1 MAAAVLLKLIICVS
15 SVKNNDVVIISD
27 EKYFMEQTE
36 LLRGEYSVENKEYIT
51 ALFDKATEANA
62 QAALL
67 PQKLRNGEIT
77 RDEYEVQSILLN
89 DTLKH
94 KETIKELYERYSY
107 ISEEPAVRTFG
118 YLDGW
123 ERLFEDKTPDL
134 LLIFV
139 IIWLSLSAFQSEY
152 DGGTASLLLTC
163 KNGKAKLAAS
173 KIFCGITV
181 SVVCTLLFSL
191 CQFVAFFSVFPV
203 DNVFADIHS
212 IEAYSDFSY
221 TATVLSMY
229 TVMIVMR
236 ILGGAMIS
244 VITCLFSQFSRSA
257 IPVVTASAMTVVLPV
272 FLMDENE
279 MYRLPL
285 PISLLC
291 GNGAVMPE
299 NRGFADII
307 FRQMTKQETLV
318 SITVGIIV
326 ILLISCFSALLY
338 CRKPLVR

>member
-1 MAAAVLLKLIICVS
+1 MTAAVLLKLIISVS
-15 SVKNNDVVIISD
+15 SVKNNDVVVISD
-27 EKYFMEQTE
+27 EKYFMEQIE
-36 LLRGEYSVENKEYIT
+36 ILRGEYSEDNNEYIT
-51 ALFDKATEANA
+51 ALFDKAAEANA

-67 PQKLRNGEIT
+67 PQKLRSGEIT
-77 RDEYEVQSILLN
+77 RDEYEAQSILLN

-94 KETIKELYERYSY
+94 KATIRQLYERYTY
-107 ISEEPAVRTFG
+107 IREKPDVRTFG
-118 YLDGW
+118 YFDGW
-123 ERLFEDKTPDL
+123 QGLFENKTPDL

-173 KIFCGITV
+173 KIICVMTV

-191 CQFVAFFSVFPV
+191 CQFVVFFNVFPV

-221 TATVLSMY
+221 TATILSMY
-229 TVMIVMR
+229 AVMLAMR
-236 ILGGAMIS
+236 ILGSVMIS
-244 VITCLFSQFSRSA
+244 VITCLFSQFSRNA
-257 IPVVTASAMTVVLPV
+257 ISVMTASAMTVVLPI

-285 PISLLC
+285 PLSLLC

-299 NRGFADII
+299 KRGLTTII
-307 FRQMTKQETLV
+307 FRQMTLQETLLSV
-318 SITVGIIV
+318 AVGIFT
-326 ILLISCFSALLY
+326 ILLISCFSAVLY